1 MKSNLKKKTID
12 YSLLIELQNLH
23 DEVYQMALTWY
34 NSLPQLKKEKIL
46 DIYGI
51 TQFPEPETDFQSNGN
66 FQFN

>member
-1 MKSNLKKKTID
+1 
-12 YSLLIELQNLH
+12 
-23 DEVYQMALTWY
+23 MALTWY